1 MMKKPQAGIELA
13 PFWSRLLLSFPEIQP
28 RTVPEQNAYIVIL
41 SPLQKIKDKTKL
53 CIFSFFFAFS
63 RRLLLSLSVIL
74 FAD

>member
-41 SPLQKIKDKTKL
+41 SPLQKSRMKQNCASFLSFLRFPDG
-53 CIFSFFFAFS
+53 CFFF
-63 RRLLLSLSVIL
+63 
-74 FAD
+74 